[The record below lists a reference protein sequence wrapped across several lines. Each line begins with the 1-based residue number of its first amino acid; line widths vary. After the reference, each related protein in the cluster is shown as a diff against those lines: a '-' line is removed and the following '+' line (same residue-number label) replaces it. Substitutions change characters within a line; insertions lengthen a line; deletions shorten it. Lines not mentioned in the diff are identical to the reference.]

1 MTTTTPHPRKQV
13 TADRLLQLRKR
24 WRGLN
29 AALSD
34 ECMNRHYDRGHSQA
48 REFRLSRL
56 HARAHAA
63 YFGAELAPTEIVPLV
78 TLADAIHR

>member
-1 MTTTTPHPRKQV
+1 MTTTTPQPRKQV

-34 ECMNRHYDRGHSQA
+34 ECMNRHYDRG
-48 REFRLSRL
+48 L
-56 HARAHAA
+56 
-63 YFGAELAPTEIVPLV
+63 
-78 TLADAIHR
+78 